1 MDRRPVYFGH
11 MGVKPIGLDSRSEGG
26 SVRLGAPA
34 WQNLASELLRR
45 ARSPRRTGRALAV
58 FLSHAQGFLPI
69 DLASQAGESPATAE
83 MHYWKYRDV
92 GGDRTYWD
100 IEAHTIVRELV
111 PDEAV

>member
-1 MDRRPVYFGH
+1 
-11 MGVKPIGLDSRSEGG
+11 
-26 SVRLGAPA
+26 
-34 WQNLASELLRR
+34 
-45 ARSPRRTGRALAV
+45 
-58 FLSHAQGFLPI
+58 
-69 DLASQAGESPATAE
+69 